1 MLISAA
7 LRAAETSFLRMLQ
20 DLSERSHRYRSDDQ
34 MTRELLFFWF
44 NVFPFWDFIARII
57 SRSVL

>member
-1 MLISAA
+1 MLVSAA
-7 LRAAETSFLRMLQ
+7 RSAAETSLLRMLQ

-44 NVFPFWDFIARII
+44 NVFPFWDFIAKII
-57 SRSVL
+57 FGSVL